1 MPNRPNLLFLMPD
14 QLRPDFLSCYGAD
27 FIETPHIDSLAARGI
42 RFEKAY
48 STHPICVP
56 ARASLLTGMNAI
68 RNGVTDNGQW
78 LRPDLAE
85 CGIHTWPE
93 LLNRQ
98 GYYTAA
104 IGKMHFYPWD
114 IVHGFQ
120 YRVACEDKRW
130 IRVRDDYQE
139 FLHSRGLRKLHGN
152 EHPDY
157 HEGKGATVSPIPW
170 DASWDH
176 FVGSEAVR
184 FIDEYAAEGPFA
196 AMVGFPGP
204 HCPYDPTPEYL
215 ERIDPAAMPDP
226 IPATNTPSGMI
237 EGNVRGNLGEW
248 NSVDYTEF
256 NDDHKQKIRAHYAAL
271 VKQIDD
277 EIGDILAALER
288 NGQLENTLIIFASD
302 HGDYLGDHGMIGKSS
317 FYEASCHVPLI
328 LAGPDVPAGKVCATP
343 VSLVDSFPS
352 VLEAVGATPAAE
364 DADLPGTSW
373 WRIAQEPDRERTVFS
388 EYHALGTESGV
399 YMLRNRRYKYIHYTH
414 QQPQLFDLLADPDER
429 NDLSVSPEHRAV
441 LAGLEAELRALL
453 DPEGVDAQAKA
464 DQKAKVASLGGE
476 EALRQRGS
484 FENSPVPGEKPKFKL
499 V

>member
-1 MPNRPNLLFLMPD
+1 MSTCPNLLFLMPD

-42 RFEKAY
+42 RFDRAY

-56 ARASLLTGMNAI
+56 ARASLLTGLNAI

-78 LRPDLAE
+78 LRPDLHA

-93 LLNRQ
+93 LLNQQ

-120 YRVACEDKRW
+120 YRVASEDKRW

-152 EHPDY
+152 EQAGY
-157 HEGKGATVSPIPW
+157 HEGKGAMVSPIPW
-170 DASWDH
+170 EASVDH
-176 FVGSEAVR
+176 FVGQEAVR

-215 ERIDPAAMPDP
+215 DKVDPAAMPP
-226 IPATNTPSGMI
+226 AIPATHTPPAMI
-237 EGNVRGNLGEW
+237 DGNVQGNLGTW
-248 NSVDYTEF
+248 NGVDYTEF
-256 NDDHKQKIRAHYAAL
+256 TDAHKQKIRAHYAAL

-288 NGQLENTLIIFASD
+288 TGQLENTLIIFASD

-328 LAGPDVPAGKVCATP
+328 LAGPGIDGPAI
-343 VSLVDSFPS
+343 S
-352 VLEAVGATPAAE
+352 
-364 DADLPGTSW
+364 
-373 WRIAQEPDRERTVFS
+373 QEIV
-388 EYHALGTESGV
+388 
-399 YMLRNRRYKYIHYTH
+399 
-414 QQPQLFDLLADPDER
+414 
-429 NDLSVSPEHRAV
+429 
-441 LAGLEAELRALL
+441 ALL
-453 DPEGVDAQAKA
+453 DVT
-464 DQKAKVASLGGE
+464 ASLLHAGGAPLPGYLDSRPLPGLGAARTAHDYLFGATSSGWMIYDGRWKLCKYATGDILFFDVKSDPTE
-476 EALRQRGS
+476 ERNLAGDPAHLSRYLQMDAVLTQEMLRSITAANADRRVYTGNSMWNDPDFGKRGWQRVYPQRIG
-484 FENSPVPGEKPKFKL
+484 G
-499 V
+499 

>member
-27 FIETPHIDSLAARGI
+27 FIETPHIDSLAERGI

-56 ARASLLTGMNAI
+56 ARASLLTGINAI
-68 RNGVTDNGQW
+68 RTGVTDNGQW

-114 IVHGFQ
+114 IVHGFG

-157 HEGKGATVSPIPW
+157 HQGKGATVSPLPW

-215 ERIDPAAMPDP
+215 EKIDPAQMPAP
-226 IPATNTPSGMI
+226 IPATNTPAGMI
-237 EGNVRGNLGEW
+237 EGNVQGNLGEW
-248 NSVDYTEF
+248 NGVDYTEF
-256 NDDHKQKIRAHYAAL
+256 NDEHKRRIRAHYAAL

-288 NGQLENTLIIFASD
+288 TGQLENTIIIFASD

-317 FYEASCHVPLI
+317 FYEASTHVPMI
-328 LAGPDVPAGKVCATP
+328 LAGPGISGPA
-343 VSLVDSFPS
+343 VS
-352 VLEAVGATPAAE
+352 
-364 DADLPGTSW
+364 
-373 WRIAQEPDRERTVFS
+373 QEIV
-388 EYHALGTESGV
+388 
-399 YMLRNRRYKYIHYTH
+399 
-414 QQPQLFDLLADPDER
+414 
-429 NDLSVSPEHRAV
+429 
-441 LAGLEAELRALL
+441 ALL
-453 DPEGVDAQAKA
+453 DVT
-464 DQKAKVASLGGE
+464 ASLLHAGGAALPDYLDSRPLPGLGAERTPHETLFGATSSGWMLYDGRWKLCKYATGDILFFDLESDPTE
-476 EALRQRGS
+476 EHNLAGDPAHLERYLAMDAALAQELMCSITAANSDRRVYTGNSMWNDDDFGKRGWQRRYPQPIGA
-484 FENSPVPGEKPKFKL
+484 
-499 V
+499 

>member
-1 MPNRPNLLFLMPD
+1 MSTRPNLLLLMPD
-14 QLRPDFLSCYGAD
+14 QLRPDFLRCYGAD
-27 FIETPHIDSLAARGI
+27 FMETPHIDSLAARGI

-114 IVHGFQ
+114 IVHGFA

-130 IRVRDDYQE
+130 IRVRDDYHD

-152 EHPDY
+152 EHPGY

-170 DASWDH
+170 EASWDH

-184 FIDEYAAEGPFA
+184 FIDEYADEGPFA

-204 HCPYDPTPEYL
+204 HCPYDPSAEYL
-215 ERIDPAAMPDP
+215 DSIDPTAMPAP
-226 IPATNTPSGMI
+226 IPADHTPSGLI
-237 EGNVRGNLGEW
+237 EGNVRGNRGGW
-248 NSVDYTEF
+248 NGVDYTEF
-256 NDDHKQKIRAHYAAL
+256 DDEHKRKIRAHYAAL

-288 NGQLENTLIIFASD
+288 TGQLENTLIIFASD

-328 LAGPDVPAGKVCATP
+328 LAGPGVGRPA
-343 VSLVDSFPS
+343 VSQELV
-352 VLEAVGATPAAE
+352 
-364 DADLPGTSW
+364 
-373 WRIAQEPDRERTVFS
+373 
-388 EYHALGTESGV
+388 
-399 YMLRNRRYKYIHYTH
+399 
-414 QQPQLFDLLADPDER
+414 
-429 NDLSVSPEHRAV
+429 
-441 LAGLEAELRALL
+441 ALL
-453 DPEGVDAQAKA
+453 DVT
-464 DQKAKVASLGGE
+464 ASLLHAGGAALPSYLDSRPLPGLGAARTPHNYLYGATSGGWMIYDGRWKLCKYATGDILFFDLASDPTE
-476 EALRQRGS
+476 ENNLAGDPAYLSRYLTLDAALTQEMLRSVTAANFDRRVYTGNSMWNDPDFGKRGWQRRY
-484 FENSPVPGEKPKFKL
+484 PQLIGE
-499 V
+499 